1 MTHPDDL
8 DAELVQVRRLLAG
21 EIDRHTSEQRFL
33 DSEGRLIWVNR
44 SGSLIRDADGEPLHF
59 VVHIQDIS
67 ERKRLADTLQ
77 DLADSDPLTSLWNRR
92 RFEEELE
99 RQIGRR
105 RRYGDETALL
115 MIDLNRFKPIND
127 TYGHGVGDE
136 LLKAVATA
144 LSNRIRSTDSIA
156 RLGGDEFV
164 VMLTNVS
171 HAEAMLLSDEL
182 QDAIAGVRVSVGDE
196 VITITASVGMTILTG
211 DAADARDAMTR
222 ADTAMYDVKAGGR

>member
-1 MTHPDDL
+1 M
-8 DAELVQVRRLLAG
+8 
-21 EIDRHTSEQRFL
+21 
-33 DSEGRLIWVNR
+33 WVNR
-44 SGSLIRDADGEPLHF
+44 SGSLIRKPDGEPRHY

-77 DLADSDPLTSLWNRR
+77 DLADSDPLTNLWNRR

-115 MIDLNRFKPIND
+115 MVDLNRFKPVND
-127 TYGHGVGDE
+127 TYGHAVGDE
-136 LLKAVATA
+136 LLKAVASA
-144 LSNRIRSTDSIA
+144 LRKRIRATDSIA

-171 HAEAMLLSDEL
+171 RAMALRLSAEL
-182 QDAIAGVRVSVGDE
+182 QATVAGVRVTAGDE
-196 VITITASVGMTILTG
+196 VISITASIGMTILNG
-211 DAADARDAMTR
+211 DSADAQAAMTR
-222 ADTAMYDVKAGGR
+222 ADAAMYDVKVAGPSR

>member
-1 MTHPDDL
+1 
-8 DAELVQVRRLLAG
+8 
-21 EIDRHTSEQRFL
+21 
-33 DSEGRLIWVNR
+33 
-44 SGSLIRDADGEPLHF
+44 
-59 VVHIQDIS
+59 VHIQDIS

-115 MIDLNRFKPIND
+115 VIDLNRFKPVND

>member
-1 MTHPDDL
+1 MTTGERQEDE
-8 DAELVQVRRLLAG
+8 AVRAQW
-21 EIDRHTSEQRFL
+21 EQTFSGSSRGTE
-33 DSEGRLIWVNR
+33 SRLIWVHR
-44 SGSLIRDADGEPLHF
+44 SGSLIPDADGKPLHF
-59 VVHIQDIS
+59 VVHLQDIS

-115 MIDLNRFKPIND
+115 VIDLNRFKPVND

-136 LLKAVATA
+136 LLKAVAAA

-171 HAEAMLLSDEL
+171 RAEAMLLSDEL

-222 ADTAMYDVKAGGR
+222 ADTAMYDVKVGGR